1 MCACLHIHIYLSASL
16 NEINFKASAHMI
28 VQPVSLK
35 STGLDIQVRAGVAAL
50 V

>member
-1 MCACLHIHIYLSASL
+1 MCMSSYPHLSVSL
-16 NEINFKASAHMI
+16 NEINFKALAHMI
-28 VQPVSLK
+28 VEPVSLK